1 MEKNALELCTWK
13 EKSTTSDVMTIDFF
27 LLGNFSSSRQAQL
40 KLVTGDFVIDAED
53 SSYCGKRHKF
63 IELQGFGRAEKF
75 DLLMIFNALKS
86 KLMSCGGTKN
96 NLHYRLARTNFSL
109 LLI

>member
-27 LLGNFSSSRQAQL
+27 LLGNVSSPRQAQL

-53 SSYCGKRHKF
+53 SSYCGKRRLIAINSSNCKASG
-63 IELQGFGRAEKF
+63 ELRNSIC
-75 DLLMIFNALKS
+75 L
-86 KLMSCGGTKN
+86 
-96 NLHYRLARTNFSL
+96 
-109 LLI
+109 